1 MVNHYLGGRY
11 MRKGFMF
18 IDETIKLDFEIPED
32 LKEYID
38 GMDKAFEENDEMSWD
53 FYHEVIG
60 EFAKNVH
67 NEGLITSEQMHAIW
81 ERYGTAG

>member
-1 MVNHYLGGRY
+1 
-11 MRKGFMF
+11 MF
-18 IDETIKLDFEIPED
+18 IDETIKLDFEMPED

>member
-1 MVNHYLGGRY
+1 

-18 IDETIKLDFEIPED
+18 IDETIKLDFEMPED
-32 LKEYID
+32 LREYID

-67 NEGLITSEQMHAIW
+67 NEGLITSAQMHAIW

>member
-1 MVNHYLGGRY
+1 MVNHYLGGLY

-18 IDETIKLDFEIPED
+18 IDETIKLDFEMPED

-60 EFAKNVH
+60 EFAENVH

>member
-1 MVNHYLGGRY
+1 MVNHYLGGLY

-18 IDETIKLDFEIPED
+18 IDETIKLDFEMPED

-38 GMDKAFEENDEMSWD
+38 GMDKAFKENDEMSWD

>member
-1 MVNHYLGGRY
+1 MVNHYLGGLY

-18 IDETIKLDFEIPED
+18 IDETIKLDFEMPED

-67 NEGLITSEQMHAIW
+67 NEGLITSEQMHTIW

>member
-1 MVNHYLGGRY
+1 

-18 IDETIKLDFEIPED
+18 IDEEISMDFPMPEE
-32 LKEYID
+32 LREYIE
-38 GMDKAFEENDEMSWD
+38 GMDKAFEEDDIESWD
-53 FYHEVIG
+53 YYHEVIG
-60 EFAKNVH
+60 EFAKNTH

>member
-1 MVNHYLGGRY
+1 MVNHYLGSLY

-18 IDETIKLDFEIPED
+18 IDETIKLDFEMPED

>member
-1 MVNHYLGGRY
+1 MVNHYLGGLY

-18 IDETIKLDFEIPED
+18 IDETIKLDFEMPED
-32 LKEYID
+32 LREYID

>member
-1 MVNHYLGGRY
+1 
-11 MRKGFMF
+11 MRKGFMY
-18 IDETIKLDFEIPED
+18 IDETISVDFPMPEE
-32 LKEYID
+32 LREYID